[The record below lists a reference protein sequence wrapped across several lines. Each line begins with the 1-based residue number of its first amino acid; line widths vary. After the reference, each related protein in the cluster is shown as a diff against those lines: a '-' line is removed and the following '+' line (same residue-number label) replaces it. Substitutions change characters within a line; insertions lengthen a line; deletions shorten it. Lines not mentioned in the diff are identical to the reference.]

1 MSNKH
6 LIVLDLD
13 GTLLTEDKKIS
24 QATKQVLHQAMS
36 EGHEVAIATGRP
48 YRMSMQY
55 YQELGLRSPIVNYNG
70 ALSHHPHDTSFE
82 KHHITIPLEQAH
94 HIIETCYS
102 LDMPNIL
109 VEIEDHIYSST
120 TGSEN
125 TNHKFFSLHAHEI
138 HTGDLLQLIKDHPT
152 SILAQFHDHHNWDE
166 IQKTFIDRHSH
177 IVHHRKWDE
186 PFQVVEV
193 LRQGVDKAVGVER
206 MARYYDIPKERI
218 IAFGDE
224 DNDMEMLQYV
234 GKGVA
239 MGNAIEALK
248 NVADDITDRNDHDGV
263 ANYLKKYLKLQS

>member
-24 QATKQVLHQAMS
+24 QATKQVLHQAMR

-48 YRMSMQY
+48 YRMSKQY

-70 ALSHHPHDTSFE
+70 ALSHHPHDASFE

-109 VEIEDHIYSST
+109 VEIEDHIYST
-120 TGSEN
+120 IAGSEN
-125 TNHKFFSLHAHEI
+125 ANHTFFSLHAKEI
-138 HTGDLLQLIKDHPT
+138 HTGDLLQLLKDHPT
-152 SILAQFHDHHNWDE
+152 SMLVQFHNHHNWDE
-166 IQKTFIDRHSH
+166 IQKTFTDRHSH
-177 IVHHRKWDE
+177 IVHHRRWNE
-186 PFQVVEV
+186 PFQVMEV

-206 MARYYDIPKERI
+206 IAHYYNIPKERI

-248 NVADDITDRNDHDGV
+248 NVADDVTDRNDQDGI
-263 ANYLKKYLKLQS
+263 ANYLKKYLKLPL